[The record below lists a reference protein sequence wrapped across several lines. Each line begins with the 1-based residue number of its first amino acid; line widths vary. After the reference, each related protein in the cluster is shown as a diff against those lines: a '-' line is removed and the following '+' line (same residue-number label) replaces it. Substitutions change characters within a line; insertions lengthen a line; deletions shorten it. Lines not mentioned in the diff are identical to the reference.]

1 MMTFAAFTHQW
12 IQELNRSGKFLVAD
26 NREVTL
32 RSFLQFLDRDDLS
45 FDEIDEELVKKY
57 ESWLYDRG
65 LKHSTVV
72 FYLAQLCTIFRQAV
86 KEGETVR
93 RNPFRLVNKATVPKQ
108 NRTLLT
114 REELQRLRH
123 FDFTGISASQ
133 SYARD
138 MFFFSIYAHGM
149 SFTDIAFLK
158 KSDLKDGM
166 LTYISH
172 TWGNPTRTVCW
183 DPQMQEI
190 AARYPSETSYIFP
203 FVTTRSR
210 KEALRKVIQQRQ
222 NVTRNLKKIAVRCNL
237 SVVPTFLMTRDLYI
251 QLVQQASVSDLI

>member
-1 MMTFAAFTHQW
+1 MTFATFTHQW
-12 IQELNRSGKFLVAD
+12 IRQLNRAGRYLVAD

-32 RSFLQFLDRDDLS
+32 HSFLLFLDKDDLS

-57 ESWLYDRG
+57 ESWLYGRG

-86 KEGETVR
+86 KEGETAR
-93 RNPFRLVNKATVPKQ
+93 RNPFRLVNKTTVQKQ
-108 NRTLLT
+108 NRLLLT

-123 FDFTGISASQ
+123 FDFTGISESQ
-133 SYARD
+133 AYARD
-138 MFFFSIYAHGM
+138 LFFFSIYAHGM
-149 SFTDIAFLK
+149 SFTDIAFLR

-166 LTYISH
+166 LTYNSH
-172 TWGNPTRTVCW
+172 AWGNPRRTVFW
-183 DPQMQEI
+183 DPMMQEI

-203 FVTTRSR
+203 FITTRSR
-210 KEALRKVIQQRQ
+210 KEALKRVIQQRQ

-251 QLVQQASVSDLI
+251 QLIQQASVSELI